1 MAEKLQYAEDY
12 HSVDLNDFV
21 GIVPIRELEP
31 QEELN
36 GICQI
41 KDERTG
47 ITHVG
52 FVVKVWDTAS
62 LHNEIW
68 IGSKLATNVEQE
80 KK

>member
-1 MAEKLQYAEDY
+1 MSDELQYAEDY
-12 HSVDLNDFV
+12 KSIDLNDFV
-21 GIVPIRELEP
+21 GIVPIRELEDN
-31 QEELN
+31 EEID

-41 KDERTG
+41 RDDRTG

-62 LHNEIW
+62 TFDTIW
-68 IGSKLATNVEQE
+68 IGSKLAENVEQE

>member
-1 MAEKLQYAEDY
+1 MEEELHYAEDY
-12 HSVDLNDFV
+12 KSVDLNHFV
-21 GIVPIRELEP
+21 GIVPIRELESN
-31 QEELN
+31 EEID

-62 LHNEIW
+62 LFDVIW
-68 IGSKLATNVEQE
+68 VGSKLAEN
-80 KK
+80 K